1 LDKEKLAAK
10 VSDIFNPLYISF
22 VFFLIVSL
30 HVSSSLLEAAKY
42 WLVAGFFFCVLPL
55 GDVLL
60 RIRKGITKDIHIDER
75 KDRIIPFLITLTSSI
90 VGLLTVSFLGFPK
103 EIQAVSWAIVLTG
116 GIITV
121 ITLFWKISL
130 HAAGISAIATALIV
144 FLGLSASVLV
154 LFIPVVFWARITL
167 RKHNIWQL
175 LAGSGLSVLI
185 MLFVLNWYGL
195 L

>member
-1 LDKEKLAAK
+1 MDKEKLAAK

>member
-1 LDKEKLAAK
+1 MDKEKLAAK

-30 HVSSSLLEAAKY
+30 YVSSSLLEAAKY
-42 WLVAGFFFCVLPL
+42 WLVTGFFFCVLPL

-90 VGLLTVSFLGFPK
+90 AGLLTVSFLDFPK

-116 GIITV
+116 AIITA

-130 HAAGISAIATALIV
+130 HAAGISAIVTALIV
-144 FLGLSASVLV
+144 FLGSPAVIMV
-154 LFIPVVFWARITL
+154 LFIPVVFWARLTL

-185 MLFVLNWYGL
+185 MLFTLSWFGIL
-195 L
+195 

>member
-42 WLVAGFFFCVLPL
+42 WLVTGFFFCVLPL
-55 GDVLL
+55 GDVFL
-60 RIRKGITKDIHIDER
+60 RIKKGITKDIHIDER

-90 VGLLTVSFLGFPK
+90 AGLFAVSFLGFPK

-116 GIITV
+116 AIITV

-130 HAAGISAIATALIV
+130 HAAGISAIITALIV
-144 FLGLSASVLV
+144 FLGSPAVILA
-154 LFIPVVFWARITL
+154 LFVPVVFWARLTL
-167 RKHNIWQL
+167 RKHDIWQL
-175 LAGSGLSVLI
+175 LAGSGLSVFI
-185 MLFVLNWYGL
+185 MLFVLNWFGIL
-195 L
+195 